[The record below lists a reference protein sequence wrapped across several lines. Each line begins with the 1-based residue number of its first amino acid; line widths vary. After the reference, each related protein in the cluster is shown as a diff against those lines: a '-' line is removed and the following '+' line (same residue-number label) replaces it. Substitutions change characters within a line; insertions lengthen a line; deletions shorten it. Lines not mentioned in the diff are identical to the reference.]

1 MTGII
6 SRLFCLFLKVSG
18 TGSFP
23 PPLSHAEERECFIKA
38 RGGDREARE
47 ALIEHNLRLVAH
59 IVKKYYP
66 TCRNQDDLVSIGTV
80 GLIKASDS
88 FDITNGARFATYA
101 SRCLQNEILMYFRSQ
116 KKTACEVSINETIDI
131 DKDGNPLTYIDVIS
145 CEDTIAEDIDLRLN
159 SKKAIDLI
167 NTVLTDRERQ
177 IIVLRYGLNNRKP
190 VTQREIAAAFGISR
204 SYVSRIEKSAIDK
217 LRDGFGDGADRLF

>member
-1 MTGII
+1 
-6 SRLFCLFLKVSG
+6 
-18 TGSFP
+18 
-23 PPLSHAEERECFIKA
+23 
-38 RGGDREARE
+38 
-47 ALIEHNLRLVAH
+47 
-59 IVKKYYP
+59 
-66 TCRNQDDLVSIGTV
+66 
-80 GLIKASDS
+80 
-88 FDITNGARFATYA
+88 
-101 SRCLQNEILMYFRSQ
+101 MYFRSQ